1 MLESEGMVLDECVSE
16 SYRGA
21 EVRFGGVKFVL
32 GRWGDDPVLRLS
44 GCDILFYFCF
54 AFVMLV
60 HQVAKVVNRED

>member
-1 MLESEGMVLDECVSE
+1 MLESEGMVLDEWVSE

-44 GCDILFYFCF
+44 GCDDILCLFCCF
-54 AFVMLV
+54 RKMFSASSC
-60 HQVAKVVNRED
+60 KSGEP

>member
-1 MLESEGMVLDECVSE
+1 MVLDEWVSE

-44 GCDILFYFCF
+44 GCDDILYLFC
-54 AFVMLV
+54 LLSLYSV
-60 HQVAKVVNRED
+60 HQASW